1 MGYKENYERFL
12 MTEINGRETEAPM
25 NRRNAVKAFVG
36 FGLASALTDC
46 TPASGGGG
54 SAGEMPGP
62 PPAQGPQLESEPET
76 ALSLDEHEHP
86 ADGDVL
92 VFALGT
98 RKGEVVTPADVPRD
112 GPQIFVYA
120 GDTDGAHGAS
130 ASRLDQIVLLRL
142 DPLNLTEETAAH
154 AADGI
159 VAYSAIC
166 THEGCDISDW
176 SSENHRLI
184 CPCHDSEFD
193 PRDNGQV
200 TEGPARRR
208 LAALPLKLVDGQLVV
223 AGGFTGRVGFR
234 NP

>member
-1 MGYKENYERFL
+1 MGYEKSDERSL
-12 MTEINGRETEAPM
+12 VTEVNGPETAVPM
-25 NRRNAVKAFVG
+25 NRRNVVKTFVG
-36 FGLASALTDC
+36 LGLASALTDC
-46 TPASGGGG
+46 TPTSQG

-62 PPAQGPQLESEPET
+62 PPAQGPELESEPEA

-86 ADGDVL
+86 TDGDVL
-92 VFALGT
+92 VFALGA
-98 RKGEVVTPADVPRD
+98 RKGEVVTPADVPLD

-120 GDTDGAHGAS
+120 GDIDGAHSAS
-130 ASRLDQIVLLRL
+130 ASRFDQIVLLRL
-142 DPLNLTEETAAH
+142 DPLNLTEETTVH

-166 THEGCDISDW
+166 THEGCDVSDW

-193 PRDNGQV
+193 PTDNGQV

-208 LAALPLKLVDGQLVV
+208 LAALPLKLVDSQLVV

>member
-1 MGYKENYERFL
+1 MGYEKSNERSL
-12 MTEINGRETEAPM
+12 VTEVNGPETAVPM
-25 NRRNAVKAFVG
+25 NRRNAVKTFVG
-36 FGLASALTDC
+36 LGLASALTDC
-46 TPASGGGG
+46 TPTSQG

-62 PPAQGPQLESEPET
+62 PPAQGAQLESEPAV

-92 VFALGT
+92 VFALGA
-98 RKGEVVTPADVPRD
+98 RKGDVVTPADVPLD

-120 GDTDGAHGAS
+120 GDTDGTHGAS

-142 DPLNLTEETAAH
+142 DPLNLTEETAVH

-159 VAYSAIC
+159 VAYSAMC
-166 THEGCDISDW
+166 THEGCDVSDW
-176 SSENHRLI
+176 SSERRRLI

-193 PRDNGQV
+193 PTDNGQV

>member
-1 MGYKENYERFL
+1 
-12 MTEINGRETEAPM
+12 MTKARSPETAAPM
-25 NRRNAVKAFVG
+25 NRRNAVKTFVG
-36 FGLASALTDC
+36 LGLASALTDC
-46 TPASGGGG
+46 TPTSQG

-62 PPAQGPQLESEPET
+62 PPAQGPQLDPEPEA
-76 ALSLDEHEHP
+76 ALSLDEHQHP

-92 VFALGT
+92 VFALGA
-98 RKGEVVTPADVPRD
+98 RKGEVVTPADVPLD

-120 GDTDGAHGAS
+120 GDADGAHGAS
-130 ASRLDQIVLLRL
+130 GSRLDQIVLLRL
-142 DPLNLTEETAAH
+142 DPLKLTEETAIH
-154 AADGI
+154 AAEEI

-166 THEGCDISDW
+166 THEGCDVSDW
-176 SSENHRLI
+176 SSESRRLI

-193 PRDNGQV
+193 PTDNGQV